1 MASRRAMVTVCRQ
14 GVSAY
19 EEPRVLFEA
28 GGKLYLSVAVIE
40 YDPEHPQL
48 TEAQRE
54 SISQLHE
61 HLYSGGEKVHAVHVA
76 LAEFGGGIIT
86 ANMVGP
92 GPGQGDP
99 DGVP

>member
-1 MASRRAMVTVCRQ
+1 MASKRGMVTVCRE
-14 GVSAY
+14 GISAY

-61 HLYSGGEKVHAVHVA
+61 HLYSGGETVHAVHVN
-76 LAEFGGGIIT
+76 LAAFGGGIIT
-86 ANMVGP
+86 ANMVGGEEP
-92 GPGQGDP
+92 GGDP
-99 DGVP
+99 GNP